1 MISVDLNSSVLDLA
15 LIIIAPA
22 GVTQVTLT
30 SSQHIVQSL
39 ILLRDMSNCPRQTL
53 LYYMLG
59 TCSNLYFDSVKKKL
73 LFDCSIAS
81 ILLQCIITYTNFDQ
95 WSVNF
100 VSQHENISYGFPF
113 CTHCLLN
120 IHEINEVQRAAS
132 C

>member
-15 LIIIAPA
+15 LIIIALA

-30 SSQHIVQSL
+30 SSQHLVQCL
-39 ILLRDMSNCPRQTL
+39 LLLRVMSNCPRQTL

-59 TCSNLYFDSVKKKL
+59 TCSNLYYDSVKKKL

-81 ILLQCIITYTNFDQ
+81 ILKWIITFTNFDQ